1 MNLKTHR
8 LVRQLHLWIGAWGAI
23 AAILFGI
30 SGFMQNHRGIMK
42 LPQGDTTEVSSVEV
56 EVPESARASREAMR
70 TWLHDSQHVDV
81 EIQRQRGGGA
91 RGGEA
96 AGPRGDGGGA
106 RGEGGGGRGAEGA
119 DALAKGGGRGA
130 EGAGARGEGG
140 FGGNNSK
147 RWMFTGGNARLLTQV
162 EYVEGGSTATIR
174 KSENSLLAILERL
187 HKGVGGGV
195 AWILLTDS
203 FAIAMV
209 LLGVSGII
217 LWARGRTPA
226 QMAFSILGV
235 AVLVLV
241 VIGGSAVI

>member
-30 SGFMQNHRGIMK
+30 SGFVQNHRGIMK

-56 EVPESARASREAMR
+56 EVPESARASREAMS
-70 TWLHDSQHVDV
+70 TWLHDAQHLDV

-91 RGGEA
+91 
-96 AGPRGDGGGA
+96 GGGA
-106 RGEGGGGRGAEGA
+106 
-119 DALAKGGGRGA
+119 
-130 EGAGARGEGG
+130 
-140 FGGNNSK
+140 NSK
-147 RWMFTGGNARLLTQV
+147 RWMFNGGNARVLTQV
-162 EYVEGGSTATIR
+162 EYAEGASTATVR
-174 KSENSLLAILERL
+174 NSENSPLAILERL
-187 HKGVGGGV
+187 HKGVGGGA

-209 LLGVSGII
+209 LLGISGII

-235 AVLVLV
+235 AVAVLL